1 MISKIIQIVQ
11 SEDWYG
17 VSERVEFAKGSD
29 KLITKWSQVKK
40 EFKRIIRWRKK

>member
-29 KLITKWSQVKK
+29 KIATNWSSVGKKIKRAYKWLKK
-40 EFKRIIRWRKK
+40 